1 MRTAKTLD
9 ASLRWVHRHFV
20 GFVMLGFKYFET
32 FQCPDEKK
40 DASKRSN
47 EEDDEEKKQ
56 SMITQKYQMMDL
68 AVQPNTSL
76 PLMHQMNE
84 R

>member
-1 MRTAKTLD
+1 MNICIWP
-9 ASLRWVHRHFV
+9 LRDVSHV
-20 GFVMLGFKYFET
+20 CIEILK
-32 FQCPDEKK
+32 CPDEKK

-47 EEDDEEKKQ
+47 EEDEEEKKQ

-68 AVQPNTSL
+68 AVQPNTTL
-76 PLMHQMNE
+76 PLLHEMNE